1 MYMLTICSMEAAATV
16 LVMSVADMWT
26 SSLYKE
32 LKARSR
38 AAGKGRET
46 VCRVA

>member
-1 MYMLTICSMEAAATV
+1 MLTWYVYMLTICSMAAAATV

-26 SSLYKE
+26 SSLYRE

-38 AAGKGRET
+38 AAGRGK
-46 VCRVA
+46 